1 MCMAKKIRRSTR
13 GVAAMALL
21 MPTLGWTGSTGPVT
35 ITRLSIYIAGQST
48 GAILTF
54 TPAASSVNNSCSYT
68 GNDDVWIDF
77 SGSGNPNGRDLYAT
91 ALAAF
96 LAGQQIE
103 ITTTGCAGPSNSV
116 PDISSLSII

>member
-1 MCMAKKIRRSTR
+1 MCMAKTIRRSTL
-13 GVAAMALL
+13 GVAAMAFL
-21 MPTLGWTGSTGPVT
+21 MPALGWAGSTGPVT
-35 ITRLSIYIAGQST
+35 ITRLSIYMNSPST
-48 GAILTF
+48 GAIITF

-96 LAGQQIE
+96 TAGQQIE
-103 ITTTGCAGPSNSV
+103 VTTTGCAGPSNSV
-116 PDISSLSII
+116 PSITSLSIL